1 MKALLIDGTY
11 IGDAILAMIF
21 FMIVLPATLFLIG
34 LVIMPKKKKMGKVI
48 LIIAAIYSI
57 ISFGICGSMFV

>member
-1 MKALLIDGTY
+1 MKVLLIDGTY